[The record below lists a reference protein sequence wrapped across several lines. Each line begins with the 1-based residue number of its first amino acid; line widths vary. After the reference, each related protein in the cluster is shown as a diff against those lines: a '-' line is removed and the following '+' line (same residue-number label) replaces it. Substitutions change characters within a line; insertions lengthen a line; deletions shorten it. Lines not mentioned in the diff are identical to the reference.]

1 MELLS
6 VEIDL
11 LMRIEFADC
20 CLTEKG
26 DRVCRNLMKRIYN
39 GDSSAMVDLGK
50 LYFCGVEE
58 CGIEKNDDKSAFWN
72 LMAANKGNVDG
83 IFRYGRNFLNLKS
96 NEGKYA
102 DIQAKAMEYMQ
113 YAADKGHLE
122 AMRTMGIVYTY
133 GFGGYPICIEK
144 AYDYLYAAIRGG
156 SEEAYENLEEL
167 KRKEAS
173 MKE

>member
-11 LMRIEFADC
+11 FMRIEFANC
-20 CLTEKG
+20 NLTEDAKK
-26 DRVCRNLMKRIYN
+26 VCRNLLKRIYN
-39 GDSSAMVDLGK
+39 GDSSAMVDLAT

-58 CGIEKNDDKSAFWN
+58 CGIEKNYDKSAFWN
-72 LMAANKGNVDG
+72 LMAAKKGNIDG
-83 IFRYGRNFLNLKS
+83 IYEYGRNFLNIES
-96 NEGKYA
+96 NDGKYA

-144 AYDYLYAAIRGG
+144 AYEYLYAAIRGG
-156 SEEAYENLEEL
+156 NEEAYENLEEL